1 MGRHRK
7 HNKNWPPHLQQRFGW
22 FYYVRSV
29 RGRVK
34 WYPLRTRD
42 LDKARE
48 WWVKI
53 ENALEEKRK
62 RLDLT
67 DDNSVNKIA
76 TDDDQEVATVAQVLD
91 EYWEKIE
98 KAEREK
104 KPIIKPKTK
113 GEYKRFDALL
123 RAQFGPSL
131 VHRVRTPDLQKWLD
145 QYEGTIYKYQRLRA
159 FTHLIFEKA
168 RSWGYCSRN
177 AMNDTRSLHS
187 KEKKSPLHLTI
198 DTLWNKLYPAAP
210 TMMKRAI
217 VLAFYLAQHE
227 MEVKNM
233 EWRMFDRE
241 NCMITFVRV
250 KTNKEIPICYAHNDR
265 FRLWVE
271 RTFAERQLCPWL
283 IAKHNKRAGWSP
295 YTSFRSMWRKTLE
308 SAGYDETAFDFKEIR
323 HLSNSIMAA
332 RKVPVEKRC
341 SVTGHSTW
349 EANEKYTHDL
359 GQNSMDALEVL
370 GEYGPDKF

>member
-1 MGRHRK
+1 M
-7 HNKNWPPHLQQRFGW
+7 
-22 FYYVRSV
+22 
-29 RGRVK
+29 
-34 WYPLRTRD
+34 RTRD

-76 TDDDQEVATVAQVLD
+76 TDDDQEVATVAEVLD
-91 EYWEKIE
+91 EYWERIE

-168 RSWGYCSRN
+168 
-177 AMNDTRSLHS
+177 D
-187 KEKKSPLHLTI
+187 
-198 DTLWNKLYPAAP
+198 
-210 TMMKRAI
+210 
-217 VLAFYLAQHE
+217 V
-227 MEVKNM
+227 VK
-233 EWRMFDRE
+233 F
-241 NCMITFVRV
+241 
-250 KTNKEIPICYAHNDR
+250 
-265 FRLWVE
+265 LVE
-271 RTFAERQLCPWL
+271 T
-283 IAKHNKRAGWSP
+283 
-295 YTSFRSMWRKTLE
+295 SMW
-308 SAGYDETAFDFKEIR
+308 
-323 HLSNSIMAA
+323 LSY
-332 RKVPVEKRC
+332 VFC
-341 SVTGHSTW
+341 
-349 EANEKYTHDL
+349 L
-359 GQNSMDALEVL
+359 
-370 GEYGPDKF
+370 